1 MWSSEVEGVRV
12 LLGIW
17 SNEMCLEGGVHR
29 VRSCILHRTWTGNS
43 FLIWYYTCSMPF
55 SQIIPHPYQ
64 KFREELTPILLKLFQ
79 KIAEKGK
86 LPNSFYDQSYPQGTL
101 FTTYNPPSGWQ
112 LGVDNLIHAHLF
124 REMLVRQLSKQ
135 RAWVFRALLKCHVYQ
150 WKESSPGNE
159 VWRRSASP
167 RLSDQEIRI

>member
-1 MWSSEVEGVRV
+1 MEIATHSSV
-12 LLGIW
+12 LARRIPGTGEPCGLPSMG
-17 SNEMCLEGGVHR
+17 SHR
-29 VRSCILHRTWTGNS
+29 VGDDWCDLAAAAAAAAEDGRCFYYLIDSSSRSIN
-43 FLIWYYTCSMPF
+43 FVM
-55 SQIIPHPYQ
+55 
-64 KFREELTPILLKLFQ
+64 
-79 KIAEKGK
+79 KGK
-86 LPNSFYDQSYPQGTL
+86 RRSFPSLEEFQSYPQGTL